1 MRLTKGNENQFIS
14 VKRKKG
20 IRTTGFVVTAAAAM
34 AEVVAPGEK
43 PRTNRVGNE
52 DLYVLFAIP

>member
-14 VKRKKG
+14 MKRKKG
-20 IRTTGFVVTAAAAM
+20 IHTTMAGSGFVVTAAV
-34 AEVVAPGEK
+34 EVAPGEK

>member
-1 MRLTKGNENQFIS
+1 M
-14 VKRKKG
+14 KRKKG
-20 IRTTGFVVTAAAAM
+20 IHTTMHSGSFVVTAVAAM
-34 AEVVAPGEK
+34 AVVVVAPGEK

>member
-1 MRLTKGNENQFIS
+1 M
-14 VKRKKG
+14 KRKKG
-20 IRTTGFVVTAAAAM
+20 IHTTMAGGFVVTAVV
-34 AEVVAPGEK
+34 EVAPGEK

>member
-1 MRLTKGNENQFIS
+1 M
-14 VKRKKG
+14 KRKKG
-20 IRTTGFVVTAAAAM
+20 IHTTMAGGFVVTAAV
-34 AEVVAPGEK
+34 EVAPGEK

>member
-1 MRLTKGNENQFIS
+1 M
-14 VKRKKG
+14 KRKKG
-20 IRTTGFVVTAAAAM
+20 IHTTMAGGFVVTAAAV
-34 AEVVAPGEK
+34 EVAPGEK